1 MSTTSLGA
9 ADADG
14 GMTATPGS
22 AAEWASWATA
32 LVGLWIAAS
41 AFLYDATG
49 ATFNNNVVAGLLV
62 AALAAYVGYEMRT
75 D

>member
-1 MSTTSLGA
+1 MSTTSLGD

-14 GMTATPGS
+14 GMTATAGS
-22 AAEWASWATA
+22 LAEWVSWTTA
-32 LVGLWIAAS
+32 LVGLWITAS

-62 AALAAYVGYEMRT
+62 AVLAAYVGYEIRAG
-75 D
+75 